1 MTISS
6 IDDFVSAKHSTYV
19 VCYYGA
25 ADSPKLYTSPHF
37 NSTATMATDPSRWSV
52 GAIYRHAFP
61 ASTGTVRTG
70 VRVSGVSTGAFAIKD
85 PEPGKNKYFYGVEGI
100 GSAGTFKI
108 LDLLIYCTG
117 LSTTSTGGWVDFNTT
132 YLPARDATGGSDG
145 YGVKA
150 AIVFG
155 GLSSANTD
163 LSTGAILVEYVNSD
177 GVPNR
182 TGSINEPRY
191 NLTMTAAFL
200 PVTPQ
205 YGDKGIRSVSRVR
218 FNTGVTSA
226 VGPYPSNTTNLVLY
240 RELGPWIF
248 CNSPASFSSTMCFDM
263 NDFGLHEIY
272 SGTTLITINDRH
284 NSNTFSPALLMFK
297 FAEK

>member
-6 IDDFVSAKHSTYV
+6 IDDFVSAIHSTYV
-19 VCYYGA
+19 VSYYGA

-37 NSTATMATDPSRWSV
+37 NYSATTATDPSRWSV
-52 GAIYRHAFP
+52 GAIYRHPFP
-61 ASTGTVRTG
+61 VSTGTIRTG
-70 VRVSGVSTGAFAIKD
+70 IRVSGASTGAFAIKD

-100 GSAGTFKI
+100 GSAGTFRI
-108 LDLLIYCTG
+108 ADLLIFCTG
-117 LSTTSTGGWVDFNTT
+117 LTTTSTGGWVDFNTT
-132 YLPARDATGGSDG
+132 YLPARDATGGSNG

-150 AIVFG
+150 AIIFG
-155 GLSSANTD
+155 GLSSFNID

-191 NLTMTAAFL
+191 SLNMTAGFL
-200 PVTPQ
+200 PVMPQ
-205 YGDKGIRSVSRVR
+205 YGDKGIRSVTRVR
-218 FNTGVTSA
+218 FNTGVTA
-226 VGPYPSNTTNLVLY
+226 GVGGFPSQTTNLVLY

-248 CNSPASFSSTMCFDM
+248 CNSPANFSSSMCFDM

-284 NSNTFSPALLMFK
+284 NSNTFSPTLLMFK